1 MKKLAFILAPALVV
15 ISGCATTK
23 QVATDVS
30 ATTTRAE
37 QQQQSMKDSILKSE
51 KARVTQ
57 QDVNRPY
64 LAGNTQPLARDA
76 TMPDVLR
83 RSVPVTALFSSGSVD
98 LATALQQL
106 SAASGISIS
115 ATSDAL
121 LPASEFAPRIGAG
134 AGSSPIQAP
143 TRVVV
148 RANNTPLW
156 SVLDDI
162 ASQAHASWRPLENG
176 AEFFRVETRVFELNA
191 IPQSA
196 TTSSSLGRQ
205 GGANAQFDSQSR
217 SSFEMKDQN
226 LISGIQKS
234 VEAMLTK
241 GGRLTMSPET
251 QTLVVT
257 DTSESLK
264 LISAY
269 VKEQNKSVGRRVRM
283 LVEAIE
289 VVSKDGSDLGLDWNL
304 VYATAN
310 RALSIGSPTSL
321 VSPLAGAFSQ
331 TRSTGAY
338 SGSSM
343 VIKALNEV
351 GRVVNRRSFP
361 VMTTSGRPITQA
373 IRSTFNYV
381 DQVQATAI
389 ASSVISTQAQS
400 PTVMQKDETVGTF
413 LTMIPTAKADGTIFL
428 SVSFDV
434 TSAEPLRPFTVG
446 SGASAVT
453 VQQKTINGTGTI
465 QEVPIR
471 SGRTE
476 VIGGVEVVNS
486 QSTARRLGD
495 GIPMI
500 FGGSDSVNSSK
511 SVLVILVTAVSEE
524 GI

>member
-1 MKKLAFILAPALVV
+1 MKTISFILAPVV
-15 ISGCATTK
+15 LAVLAGCAPTQ
-23 QVATDVS
+23 QVMREVTQ
-30 ATTTRAE
+30 ATTRSDQH
-37 QQQQSMKDSILKSE
+37 QQQLKDSILAADKTRI
-51 KARVTQ
+51 KQ

-64 LAGNTQPLARDA
+64 LAGNTQPLSREV
-76 TMPDVLR
+76 TMPEPLR
-83 RSVPVTALFSSGSVD
+83 RSVPITALFSSSPVD
-98 LATALQQL
+98 LTVALQQL
-106 SAASGISIS
+106 SQTAGISIT
-115 ATSDAL
+115 ATPDAL
-121 LPASEFAPRIGAG
+121 LPASMFASRIGAP
-134 AGSSPIQAP
+134 ASPVMAP
-143 TRVVV
+143 TRIVV

-156 SVLDDI
+156 TVLDDV
-162 ASQAHASWRPLENG
+162 ARQAGASWRPVAAG
-176 AEFFRVETRVFELNA
+176 AEFYRVETRVFELNA

-196 TTSSSLGRQ
+196 STSSSLGRQ
-205 GGANAQFDSQSR
+205 GGSNSQFDSQSK
-217 SSFEMKDQN
+217 SSFELKDQN
-226 LISGIQKS
+226 VINGIQKS
-234 VEAMLTK
+234 VEAMLTL
-241 GGRLTMSPET
+241 GGKMTMSAET

-257 DTSESLK
+257 DTSEAMQR
-264 LISAY
+264 ISAY
-269 VKEQNKSVGRRVRM
+269 VKEQNKTVGRRVRL

-289 VVSKDGSDLGLDWNL
+289 VVAKDGNELGVDWSL

-310 RALSIGSPTSL
+310 RALSLTSPRSL
-321 VSPLAGAFSQ
+321 VGAQAGGFGQ
-331 TRSTGAY
+331 TRTTGSYAN
-338 SGSSM
+338 SSL
-343 VIKALNEV
+343 VIQALNEV

-373 IRSTFNYV
+373 LRTTFNYV

-400 PTVMQKDETVGTF
+400 PTVTQKDETVGTF
-413 LTMIPTAKADGTIFL
+413 LTLVPTAKADGTIFL

-476 VIGGVEVVNS
+476 VIGGVEILNS
-486 QSTARRLGD
+486 QSTSRRLGD
-495 GIPMI
+495 GVPMVL
-500 FGGSDSVNSSK
+500 GGSDSASSTR